1 LTSNTASDQSILD
14 ELAQRMDNTI
24 HKRLLKFCEGDD
36 PVASMEEE
44 LQKIL
49 LEVLTHED

>member
-1 LTSNTASDQSILD
+1 MTSDTASDKTILD
-14 ELAQRMDNTI
+14 ELAQYMDNPI
-24 HKRLLKFCEGDD
+24 HKRLLGFCEGDD